1 MSRAW
6 AFVRAVLG
14 VVSAITIVFIAYL
27 FGRRGRG
34 LLDGSSGAAC
44 QVIGDNQGTID
55 AIADSERE
63 SSEVQRGNA
72 SAIKKLEDAL
82 DTLRR
87 ARRGN
92 SD

>member
-6 AFVRAVLG
+6 AFIRALLG
-14 VVSAITIVFIAYL
+14 VVSAVALVFIAYL

-34 LLDGSSGAAC
+34 LIDGIPGSTG

-55 AIADSERE
+55 AITESERQ